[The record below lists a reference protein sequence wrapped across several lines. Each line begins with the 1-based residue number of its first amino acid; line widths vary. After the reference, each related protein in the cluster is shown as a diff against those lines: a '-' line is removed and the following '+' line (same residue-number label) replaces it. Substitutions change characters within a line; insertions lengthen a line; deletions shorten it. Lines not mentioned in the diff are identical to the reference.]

1 METIQP
7 IGGGPDLDRR
17 PSRAQP
23 SRVELIAA
31 LVLLATLVIG
41 ATVFG
46 VTLSLFSYLVSGL
59 IVGGLARLVL
69 PGRESVGLLGTS
81 LVGLAGGA
89 IGGFAGRALHVGQL
103 MELVLSVAAA
113 AVLLTA
119 LGLRER
125 ARA

>member
-1 METIQP
+1 ME
-7 IGGGPDLDRR
+7 L
-17 PSRAQP
+17 
-23 SRVELIAA
+23 LAA
-31 LVLLATLVIG
+31 LVLLTTVVIG
-41 ATVFG
+41 ATLFG
-46 VTLSLFSYLVSGL
+46 VTLSLFSHLVSGL
-59 IVGGLARLVL
+59 IVGALARLVL
-69 PGRESVGLLGTS
+69 PGRETVGLLGTS

-89 IGGFAGRALHVGQL
+89 IGGFAGRALRVGQL